1 MADVIIR
8 KKDVEQ
14 LGKEVIKEVYDF
26 LHDEYINT
34 FPEMKEEK
42 RNFLKNLVIGK
53 FENVKYTIVEE
64 ENSWKIEYEEIDE
77 NKFKDELKCLKDEI
91 KNGSI
96 DTKIIFRTVK
106 DLNFDNQELHEDL
119 YAKASAFKNIFLVY
133 NYDYSYL
140 ED

>member
-53 FENVKYTIVEE
+53 FENVKYTILEE

-106 DLNFDNQELHEDL
+106 DLNFDNQEFHEDL

>member
-1 MADVIIR
+1 
-8 KKDVEQ
+8 
-14 LGKEVIKEVYDF
+14 
-26 LHDEYINT
+26 
-34 FPEMKEEK
+34 MKEEK

-119 YAKASAFKNIFLVY
+119 YAKANAFKNIFLVY

>member
-8 KKDVEQ
+8 KKDVER
-14 LGKEVIKEVYDF
+14 LGKEVIKELYDF

-42 RNFLKNLVIGK
+42 KNFIKNLVIDK
-53 FENVKYTIVEE
+53 FENVKYTIVEK
-64 ENSWKIEYEEIDE
+64 ENSWSIEYEEIDE

-91 KNGSI
+91 KNGSL
-96 DTKIIFRTVK
+96 DTKIIFRTVTG
-106 DLNFDNQELHEDL
+106 LNFGNNEINEDL
-119 YAKASAFKNIFLVY
+119 YGKANAFKNIFKVY
-133 NYDYSYL
+133 EYDYSFL